1 MHLYCLQ
8 QFFSFHLHGT
18 ASLAAKKAAD
28 GDKGSFR
35 AQTSADR
42 GVLKQVIAALVAPG
56 ERVADALRRLGAQ
69 RREKAAGGAAGG
81 AAEDDAKLPPW
92 RRKRKVAKS
101 TATST
106 ESKDD
111 GAGAAGGMSDFD
123 RLTEA
128 ADKLVQ
134 SGAVVGALADFPPR
148 LCSFSLGVLLGARV
162 FSHVCVIPTVCA
174 ASQLWIC
181 RSVSVDMHPLSR
193 CALSLPLCF
202 ISVSVLVSA
211 LVSVLCRGVLL
222 LCMPLH
228 LCVSASRR
236 VGISACLVPV
246 CVFDCWRVGYCV
258 SLSLTHTLLPLTL

>member
-1 MHLYCLQ
+1 MSGRGGAGGGADGDDDEAEDEEARAKRIKHVDGEEDAGGGMREGSQATGEVPVIPFNLKEDREEGYFDSSGNYVWGRDKDADADAWLEGA
-8 QFFSFHLHGT
+8 GT

-28 GDKGSFR
+28 ADKGSFR

-106 ESKDD
+106 EGKDE
-111 GAGAAGGMSDFD
+111 AGAGGMSDFD

-134 SGAVVGALADFPPR
+134 SGAVVGA
-148 LCSFSLGVLLGARV
+148 
-162 FSHVCVIPTVCA
+162 
-174 ASQLWIC
+174 
-181 RSVSVDMHPLSR
+181 
-193 CALSLPLCF
+193 
-202 ISVSVLVSA
+202 
-211 LVSVLCRGVLL
+211 
-222 LCMPLH
+222 
-228 LCVSASRR
+228 
-236 VGISACLVPV
+236 
-246 CVFDCWRVGYCV
+246 
-258 SLSLTHTLLPLTL
+258 